1 MKTRFVVGLL
11 FLMLFVV
18 NGRAQQ
24 QTQQNYNGYWWLS
37 STPSYK
43 LGWVS
48 GYGMAMESAYTVQA
62 VRCVATMPMYKK
74 EYPNTDPK
82 VLMQT
87 FCPSAEFDYDGIAMG
102 QFVDGM
108 DAFYNDYRNKQLTV
122 DFAIQY
128 VRDSIKGKS
137 PQELEAEVTMWR
149 ACAAAYQSGD
159 KEQIAKACSPSVQPN
174 K

>member
-1 MKTRFVVGLL
+1 MKVRFVVGLL
-11 FLMLFVV
+11 FIMLFVV

-24 QTQQNYNGYWWLS
+24 QTQQNYNGFWWS
-37 STPSYK
+37 SMTPSFK

-48 GYGMAMESAYTVQA
+48 GYAMAMDSAFTMQLGTCIA
-62 VRCVATMPMYKK
+62 QMPMYKK

-87 FCPSAEFDYDGIAMG
+87 FCLNNTGFDYDGIAMG
-102 QFVDGM
+102 QLVDGM
-108 DAFYNDYRNKQLTV
+108 DAFYGDYRNKQLAV
-122 DFAIQY
+122 DWSIQY

-149 ACAAAYQSGD
+149 ACAAAEQSGD
-159 KEQIAKACSPSVQPN
+159 KEQIAKTCNPSVQP